1 MARGVSSVQFWVS
14 KKHFHFFNRTPIW
27 RRSPFWFICFLSGLD
42 KDSFFVFCFLKSKV
56 VLDVWWFGKVAKD
69 ICQMV
74 DNYSLVIQHCWLK
87 DFLIGTTSTTCRCS
101 KLCLRVIYW
110 GSNLEIGWNTQLD
123 PKNFLPCNKWWLGI
137 LNVTN
142 ILPFFFF
149 GTEKNGRS
157 KFVTRIVGWQYVGN
171 LHSCLPR
178 PQKKNIWD
186 GRLKKNL
193 ENHPLRHPSQ
203 LSFGEIN
210 LGTLLGVTKRLFR
223 DRGGFEM

>member
-1 MARGVSSVQFWVS
+1 MGYTKIRVV
-14 KKHFHFFNRTPIW
+14 
-27 RRSPFWFICFLSGLD
+27 
-42 KDSFFVFCFLKSKV
+42 FFVFWNQRLYWTFDGLEKWPKI
-56 VLDVWWFGKVAKD
+56 

-74 DNYSLVIQHCWLK
+74 DNYSLVIQHSWMK

-101 KLCLRVIYW
+101 KLCLRVTDW

-149 GTEKNGRS
+149 GTEKNRS
-157 KFVTRIVGWQYVGN
+157 EFVTRIVGWQYVGN

-178 PQKKNIWD
+178 PPKKKTSEME
-186 GRLKKNL
+186 G
-193 ENHPLRHPSQ
+193 S
-203 LSFGEIN
+203 
-210 LGTLLGVTKRLFR
+210 KRT
-223 DRGGFEM
+223 